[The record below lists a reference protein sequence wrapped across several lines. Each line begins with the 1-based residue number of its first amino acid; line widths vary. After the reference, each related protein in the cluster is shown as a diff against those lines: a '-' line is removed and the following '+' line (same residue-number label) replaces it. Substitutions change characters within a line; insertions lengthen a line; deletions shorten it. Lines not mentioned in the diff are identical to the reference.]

1 MEQRSDVVLITCTH
15 HVKKESEINIFI
27 LGDYSHIKVFELKI
41 NKTEKTLKNLTT
53 FIVAKHS

>member
-1 MEQRSDVVLITCTH
+1 MYTSC
-15 HVKKESEINIFI
+15 KKESEINIFI

-41 NKTEKTLKNLTT
+41 NKMEKKKTLKNLTT